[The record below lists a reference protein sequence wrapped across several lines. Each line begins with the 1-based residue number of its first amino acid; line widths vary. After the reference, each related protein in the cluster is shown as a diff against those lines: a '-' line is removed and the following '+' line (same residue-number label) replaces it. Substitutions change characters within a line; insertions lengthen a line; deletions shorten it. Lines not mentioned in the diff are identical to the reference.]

1 MRSRST
7 YTVGAV
13 ILLALLGGC
22 STQSA
27 QVPSAIT
34 VTELDDGRYRLSR
47 SVEIKAKSAES
58 TVLRSG
64 STWKRVGTIAEGN
77 VYSTKDQLVI
87 VNSFNVHEAD
97 IVARDGYIVGY
108 YLKVPQAF
116 LAVEPV
122 PVTLELA
129 EN

>member
-1 MRSRST
+1 MT
-7 YTVGAV
+7 PKNLHAV
-13 ILLALLGGC
+13 FAMVVLALLSAC

-47 SVEIKAKSAES
+47 SVEIKAKNADS

-97 IVARDGYIVGY
+97 IVARDGYIIGY

-122 PVTLELA
+122 PVKLELA